1 MTNNQDNGKSVH
13 LILEAFARARNGEH
27 VVYAFPDKKIHI
39 LSEDRKTHAIALLE
53 ALEGEKYTKENEYFD
68 MWSEHQGGYNQAL
81 DKAKQI
87 ISEYFGV

>member
-1 MTNNQDNGKSVH
+1 MNKEQLTEDKFLEITKVEIDGKVYCDS
-13 LILEAFARARNGEH
+13 EATA
-27 VVYAFPDKKIHI
+27 
-39 LSEDRKTHAIALLE
+39 TALLE